1 MRERSLNMFGR
12 RNTALVVMTFDR
24 EDEAAE
30 VLAAVENTANA
41 GQGHID
47 DSAIVTKDLD
57 GTVKIQNRID
67 SGVKTGA
74 VAGGFIGLLLGAV
87 FFPIGGLVLGA
98 AGGALIGKWADRGV
112 DEGFVEKVST
122 SLKPGGSALFI
133 TGTASNRNAFVAT
146 LKPFKGELL
155 ETSVDD
161 ELSEQ
166 IRQALATGN

>member
-1 MRERSLNMFGR
+1 MRERSLNRFGG

-30 VLAAVENTANA
+30 VLAAVENAA
-41 GQGHID
+41 SSGQGHID
-47 DSAIVTKDLD
+47 DSAIVTKDAN
-57 GTVKIQNRID
+57 GEVKIKNRID

-87 FFPIGGLVLGA
+87 FFPVGGLVLGA

-133 TGTASNRNAFVAT
+133 TGTASNRGAFLAA
-146 LKPFKGELL
+146 LKPFKGQLF

-161 ELSEQ
+161 ELAGQ